1 MSDSSTYVLERTFD
15 APRERVWRGW
25 TDPELLSHWYGPNVE
40 TIVHRLDLKP
50 GGLWLVEMQMG
61 GNSHYER
68 VEYTEV
74 TAPERLV
81 WLHSV
86 SDADWNAVANPMMP
100 NWPRVLLSTLTLEEA
115 DGGTRMRFTWAPH
128 EASEAEV
135 AGFAAAMGN
144 LGKGWEAGMKL
155 LADILAESPARA

>member
-25 TDPELLSHWYGPNVE
+25 TEPELLSRWYGPNVE

-61 GNSHYER
+61 GNAHYER

-74 TAPERLV
+74 APPERLV
-81 WLHSV
+81 WLHSA
-86 SDADWNAVANPMMP
+86 SDADWNAISNPMMLKGRIGRGCSC
-100 NWPRVLLSTLTLEEA
+100 PR
-115 DGGTRMRFTWAPH
+115 
-128 EASEAEV
+128 
-135 AGFAAAMGN
+135 
-144 LGKGWEAGMKL
+144 
-155 LADILAESPARA
+155 